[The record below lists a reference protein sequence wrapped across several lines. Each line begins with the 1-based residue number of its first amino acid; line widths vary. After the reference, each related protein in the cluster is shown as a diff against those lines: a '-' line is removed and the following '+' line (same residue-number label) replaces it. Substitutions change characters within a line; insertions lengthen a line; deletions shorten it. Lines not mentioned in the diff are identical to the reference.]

1 MNLRTACS
9 PNLSQS
15 EILIWKRTKENKF
28 WAAKHSVKGIWCNAA
43 VNMVLSHPFWN
54 WHYIQN
60 EHIICRNRILQIY
73 SLCHCFIKKHVFG
86 GGKFINLKKKTPTEI
101 DIIVHVVSTYAHKQA
116 HYNTAPFL
124 LATTEFVWR
133 SGACGSA
140 VSIHH
145 GSAAVGQFPIF
156 PSLWAP
162 NAAPTAL
169 APTLQQTEPAQA
181 ICLVLTPYILN
192 LLHWKGVG

>member
-73 SLCHCFIKKHVFG
+73 SLCHCFIKKHAFG
-86 GGKFINLKKKTPTEI
+86 GGKFINLKKNPYRNRYNCSYSFHIRTQTGTLQHSSLFISHDWVCMEVRRLWLCSEHPSWLCRCGA
-101 DIIVHVVSTYAHKQA
+101 VSYFPQLVSTKCCSNSARSH
-116 HYNTAPFL
+116 TAADGASSSHLFGAYSL
-124 LATTEFVWR
+124 YTELA
-133 SGACGSA
+133 
-140 VSIHH
+140 
-145 GSAAVGQFPIF
+145 
-156 PSLWAP
+156 SL
-162 NAAPTAL
+162 
-169 APTLQQTEPAQA
+169 ER
-181 ICLVLTPYILN
+181 
-192 LLHWKGVG
+192 GG